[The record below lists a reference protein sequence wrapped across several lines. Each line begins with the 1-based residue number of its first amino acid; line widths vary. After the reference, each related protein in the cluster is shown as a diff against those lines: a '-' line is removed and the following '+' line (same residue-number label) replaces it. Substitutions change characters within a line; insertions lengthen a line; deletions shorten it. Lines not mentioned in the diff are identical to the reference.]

1 MKQTQLLTGLNEQE
15 LLGLCAQLIGS
26 STVVAAKVIFRPW
39 IYLTEGKKKR
49 K

>member
-1 MKQTQLLTGLNEQE
+1 MKQTQVLTGLNEQE

-39 IYLTEGKKKR
+39 IYLKEGKKKW